1 VKSRRGSAAPGCT
14 QEKTSAFRHD
24 SDSRPGYAT
33 FLAVRGW
40 FGPFRIERQVGRG
53 GLGAVYRA
61 IDSRSGDTVALK
73 LLPPGSDPIALAR
86 LEREFGALRALQHPN
101 IVRVL
106 ELGEEDGIPWLSM
119 EFVEGL
125 VLRDF
130 LTVVG
135 DPVPLEPEAGYP
147 ATEGVDLDVLFDE
160 PDSGALL
167 AAARGRQFCF
177 RTDLDA
183 VLTDIEQEELDRA
196 QRLAA
201 LCESLA
207 QICDGLHFI
216 HARGLVHRDLKPSN
230 ILVNTAHRAVLVDFG
245 LVKRMQD
252 DRVTDAGRTVGTY
265 RYMSPEQARGEKVD
279 RKADLYSVGATL
291 YELLVGR
298 PPFLQQNQLELLEAI
313 VGQKPA
319 DVSQVNPRAPRGLC
333 SLCER
338 LMRKRA
344 EDRPASAAEV
354 ASILR
359 VEASNLLR
367 A

>member
-1 VKSRRGSAAPGCT
+1 
-14 QEKTSAFRHD
+14 
-24 SDSRPGYAT
+24 
-33 FLAVRGW
+33 VRGW

-73 LLPPGSDPIALAR
+73 LLPPGSDSIALAR
-86 LEREFGALRALQHPN
+86 LEREFRALRALQHPN

-135 DPVPLEPEAGYP
+135 DPVPLEPDAGYP
-147 ATEGVDLDVLFDE
+147 EGVDLDVLFDE

-167 AAARGRQFCF
+167 AAARCRQFSF

-183 VLTDIEQEELDRA
+183 VLTDLEQEELDRA

-230 ILVNTAHRAVLVDFG
+230 ILVNTAHRAILVDFG

-279 RKADLYSVGATL
+279 RKADRYSVGATL
-291 YELLVGR
+291 YDRGPEAACRVAGQSGRSERAVRTVRSAHVQAPGGPARVGGGGGDGIAVRGVGAIAGVVSATCSVAGCR
-298 PPFLQQNQLELLEAI
+298 PDRGFRLP
-313 VGQKPA
+313 
-319 DVSQVNPRAPRGLC
+319 APRRREPRDAC
-333 SLCER
+333 
-338 LMRKRA
+338 RKK
-344 EDRPASAAEV
+344 
-354 ASILR
+354 
-359 VEASNLLR
+359 
-367 A
+367 

>member
-1 VKSRRGSAAPGCT
+1 LI
-14 QEKTSAFRHD
+14 F
-24 SDSRPGYAT
+24 
-33 FLAVRGW
+33 VRGW

-61 IDSRSGDTVALK
+61 IDSRTGDTVALK
-73 LLPPGSDPIALAR
+73 LLPPGSDPVALAR

-106 ELGEEDGIPWLSM
+106 ELGDEDGIPWLSM
-119 EFVEGL
+119 EYVEGL
-125 VLRDF
+125 ALRDF

-135 DPVPLEPEAGYP
+135 DPMPLEPDVRDP
-147 ATEGVDLDVLFDE
+147 ASEGVDLDVLFDE

-167 AAARGRQFCF
+167 AAARARQLSF

-183 VLTDIEQEELDRA
+183 VLTDLEQAELDRA

-207 QICDGLHFI
+207 QVCDGLQFI

-230 ILVNTAHRAVLVDFG
+230 ILVTAAHRAILVDFG

-265 RYMSPEQARGEKVD
+265 RYMAPEQARGEPVD
-279 RKADLYSVGATL
+279 RRADLYSVGATL

-298 PPFLQQNQLELLEAI
+298 PPFLQQNQLQLLEAI
-313 VGQKPA
+313 VGQKPPA
-319 DVSQVNPRAPRGLC
+319 VSQINPRAPRGLC
-333 SLCER
+333 SLCDK
-338 LMRKRA
+338 LLCKRP
-344 EDRPASAAEV
+344 EERPATAADV
-354 ASILR
+354 AALLR
-359 VEASNLLR
+359 SEASRLFHVDQGPQTV